1 MGQSGVLSPNR
12 AWHPVAVTRKQK
24 GAVGGVAGALGALTG
39 AGAALF
45 GYTLVEP
52 HLPRLQIKEIRLGYL
67 RMPVEILHISDA
79 HLSTGQRTR
88 KAFLGSLMDRL
99 ERTPELVLSTGDMI
113 DTNSGIEPLLEA
125 LAPLEAAWGKFY
137 VNGSHDY
144 FQARFMT
151 YKKYFGVVERSA
163 MVPSDYGRLKTGLDR
178 LAWVSL
184 TNREEVLETPIG
196 TVRLSGVDDP
206 YLNRHRTEH
215 LKTERSDALRIG
227 LMHAPDVVAEFAL
240 AGFDLMVAGHTHGG
254 QVRFPLIGAVVT
266 NSSLPNELAM
276 GLHRVGSSWLH
287 VSPGLG
293 HGMFSPIRF
302 LTRPE
307 ATLLKL
313 VPGS

>member
-1 MGQSGVLSPNR
+1 M
-12 AWHPVAVTRKQK
+12 AVSRQRRETA
-24 GAVGGVAGALGALTG
+24 GSVAGALGALTG
-39 AGAALF
+39 AGAALL

-52 HLPRLQIKEIRLGYL
+52 QLPRLQIKEIPLPSL
-67 RMPVEILHISDA
+67 RMTVEILHISDA
-79 HLSTGQRTR
+79 HLSTGQRRR

-99 ERTPELVLSTGDMI
+99 ERVPELVLSTGDMI

-125 LAPLEAAWGKFY
+125 LSPLEAAWGKFY

-151 YKKYFGVVERSA
+151 YRKYFGEVERAA
-163 MVPSDYGRLKTGLDR
+163 MVPSDYGRLKAGLDR
-178 LAWVSL
+178 LGWVSL

-196 TVRLSGVDDP
+196 AVRLSGVDDP
-206 YLNRHRTEH
+206 YLKRHTTTH
-215 LKTERSDALRIG
+215 LKTDDADVVSIG

-240 AGFDLMVAGHTHGG
+240 AGFDLMLAGHTHGG
-254 QVRFPLIGAVVT
+254 QVRFPLVGAVVT
-266 NSSLPNELAM
+266 NSSLPTELAM
-276 GLHRVGSSWLH
+276 GLNRVGSSWLH

-307 ATLLKL
+307 ATLLRL
-313 VPGS
+313 VPGSA